1 MCLEEYLFS
10 VNPDR
15 LTLRKSMVSQQ
26 GLLQIVYFMYALVEY
41 LQLWNKIDRFQIF
54 FYVEKKK
61 ETFGNDNKN
70 TS

>member
-61 ETFGNDNKN
+61 ETFGKDNKN

>member
-10 VNPDR
+10 INPDR

-54 FYVEKKK
+54 FYVEKKR
-61 ETFGNDNKN
+61 EVW
-70 TS
+70 

>member
-41 LQLWNKIDRFQIF
+41 LQL
-54 FYVEKKK
+54 
-61 ETFGNDNKN
+61 
-70 TS
+70 